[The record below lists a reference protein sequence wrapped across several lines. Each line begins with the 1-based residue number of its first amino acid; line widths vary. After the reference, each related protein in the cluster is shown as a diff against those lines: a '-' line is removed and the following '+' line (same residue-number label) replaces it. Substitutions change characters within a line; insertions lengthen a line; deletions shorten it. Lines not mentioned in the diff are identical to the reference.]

1 MTDII
6 TRQYSIKQL
15 IFGLIQLMR
24 PKQWIKNAFVFAPL
38 LFAGLYLNVENI
50 KQTIIAALL
59 FCVASSATYILND
72 LKDIKKDRLHPKKS
86 YTRPLASGL
95 VQPNQAKA
103 LMFILYFTLIAVSFF
118 YTSVVLVIT
127 AYLLLNFAYSFYL
140 KHQPVLDIF
149 TIASGFVLRVYAGA
163 VAISVPIS
171 SWMFITTLCLALYLA
186 SIKRRQELALSGTA
200 SRQTLEKYSLY
211 LLNRYAEMSAIGA
224 LLFYSIFVMSE
235 KPALVISIPLVL
247 FGMFRYWYITDIH
260 NQGESPTDALLAD
273 SQMLVTAFLWVA
285 ACTYGLWPA

>member
-6 TRQYSIKQL
+6 TRHYSIKQL

-24 PKQWIKNAFVFAPL
+24 PKQWIKNTFVFAPL
-38 LFAGLYLNVENI
+38 LFAGLYLNLENI
-50 KQTIIAALL
+50 KQTIITALL

-72 LKDIKKDRLHPKKS
+72 LKDIEKDRLHPKKS
-86 YTRPLASGL
+86 KTRPLASGL
-95 VQPNQAKA
+95 AQPSKAKA
-103 LMFILYFTLIAVSFF
+103 LMFILYLILIAATFL
-118 YTSVVLVIT
+118 YTSIVLVIF

-163 VAISVPIS
+163 LAINVPIS

-235 KPALVISIPLVL
+235 KPALITSIPLVL
-247 FGMFRYWYITDIH
+247 FGMFRYWYITDI
-260 NQGESPTDALLAD
+260 NNEGESPTDSILSDKQMLLTALL
-273 SQMLVTAFLWVA
+273 WV
-285 ACTYGLWPA
+285 CTCVHGLWPQ

>member
-24 PKQWIKNAFVFAPL
+24 PKQWIKNTFVFAPL
-38 LFAGLYLNVENI
+38 LFAGLYLNLENI

-72 LKDIKKDRLHPKKS
+72 LKDIEKDRLHPKKS
-86 YTRPLASGL
+86 KTRPLASGL
-95 VQPNQAKA
+95 VQPNQAKV
-103 LMFILYFTLIAVSFF
+103 LMLLLYFILIASTLF
-118 YTSVVLVIT
+118 YTSTVLVIF
-127 AYLLLNFAYSFYL
+127 AYLLLNFAYSFHL

-163 VAISVPIS
+163 VAINVPIS

-186 SIKRRQELALSGTA
+186 SIKRRQELALNGTA

-235 KPALVISIPLVL
+235 KPTLIISIPLVL
-247 FGMFRYWYITDIH
+247 FGMFRYWYITDI
-260 NQGESPTDALLAD
+260 NNEGESPTDSILSDKQMLLTALL
-273 SQMLVTAFLWVA
+273 WVC
-285 ACTYGLWPA
+285 ACVYGLWPQ